1 MWDDNYYKYE
11 DWKEVM
17 TNTYD
22 SLNLNVFP
30 LQGQIGD
37 KYFYQNDGRRIPRG
51 FFPSG
56 SEKLAYDFT
65 FNKAKFIEEAYRNTD
80 KKSSYVYE
88 NN

>member
-37 KYFYQNDGRRIPRG
+37 KYFY
-51 FFPSG
+51 
-56 SEKLAYDFT
+56 
-65 FNKAKFIEEAYRNTD
+65 
-80 KKSSYVYE
+80 
-88 NN
+88 